1 MWRAAIMQ
9 LSKSITNLPPAAAA
23 MLPSAPL
30 PASRSLGA
38 AAARL
43 LAPAQGAM
51 WARLPRSY
59 SATAAPSTALAQD
72 FGHMQAQAYAPQGG
86 HQTGPS
92 CSPAGPVS

>member
-9 LSKSITNLPPAAAA
+9 LSKSVTNLPPFAAAAAA
-23 MLPSAPL
+23 MLPHAPL
-30 PASRSLGA
+30 STSRSLGA

-43 LAPAQGAM
+43 SAPAQGAM
-51 WARLPRSY
+51 WSRLPRSY

-86 HQTGPS
+86 
-92 CSPAGPVS
+92 